1 MIVRKLI
8 AAASTGLLLVTA
20 GCGGSAPSGAA
31 GDAAG
36 SGSGP
41 VRIGALHPVSGSM
54 AVDGLQMRR
63 GAQLAVEKINE
74 AGGIASLGGRDVQ
87 LTTAD
92 TQGKPEI
99 GQSEAQRLIS
109 GGAVGLVGTYQ
120 SSVSSNVSVVAER
133 NEVPFVMDVT
143 AADEIFQHGYRYS
156 FRVQPGNG
164 AIATSAAEFLT
175 KVSEQAGKPVR
186 KVAIMHEQTDFG
198 TGAADAFTEAATDLG
213 LEVAPRISYDATTA
227 SDFTSQITQVKASG
241 ADVLAVSG
249 YYSDSL
255 LIAQAINAVKPDLD
269 AVWGVSNGAYDQPK
283 FVSDAGPIG
292 ENYFSTNYHFDAQN
306 PETRQLR
313 EEYQRRYGA
322 PMRTGAVLAYDAVQ
336 TIAAGV
342 EHAGSTDPVA
352 VRNAIAKVKV
362 DPLTVGDGPVR
373 FGRDGENVNSAAV
386 LMQIQNGRVKQV
398 YPPRKAESD
407 PDYSVAW

>member
-1 MIVRKLI
+1 M
-8 AAASTGLLLVTA
+8 
-20 GCGGSAPSGAA
+20 
-31 GDAAG
+31 
-36 SGSGP
+36 
-41 VRIGALHPVSGSM
+41 
-54 AVDGLQMRR
+54 
-63 GAQLAVEKINE
+63 
-74 AGGIASLGGRDVQ
+74 
-87 LTTAD
+87 
-92 TQGKPEI
+92 
-99 GQSEAQRLIS
+99 
-109 GGAVGLVGTYQ
+109 GLVGTYQ